1 MIKVSPVLLSTEIRE
16 IEQYM
21 ATHQAIPTI
30 FLMES
35 AGLQS
40 ALFINKSY
48 PTGQICIVLGKG
60 GNAGDGLATARHLFA
75 MGRVPNLVFTTK
87 QSEINGDAKTMLEA
101 TKHLTITSEPKEL
114 KKAAVIVDALY
125 GTGLNRELSESDI
138 EIIHAINSSESDIVS
153 LDIPSGL
160 KADSMTCN
168 SPFVR
173 ATHILAFG
181 FYKLCHFEMN
191 PTLPSSSNLHLLP
204 IGQIKES
211 YRQTS
216 KIEFIENFNLP
227 PRLETG
233 HKNSFGHVLI
243 IGGSPGLIGA
253 PILTGIAA
261 LRSGAGLVTV
271 MVPSASLASAKPEFP
286 PEIMLTSPLGS
297 GLEFEENDVPFIL
310 EFIRKRKISCIAIGM
325 GIGESKKTEKFI
337 KEIIEKTTIPLVI
350 DAEALSIFRNWNIQP
365 DRLIMAMPHPGEFAK
380 HFNQENLPVT
390 LDLIKNK
397 ARTLGI
403 QIVYKSA
410 TPLVTNG
417 SHTYL
422 TRNSYSALAKAGS
435 GDVLA
440 GITASFVAQGFN
452 NLSLPAAVWVH
463 NKIGCHLT
471 KSKQSYCTT
480 ASDIAHAC
488 QQVIMQI
495 T

>member
-1 MIKVSPVLLSTEIRE
+1 MIKVTPVLLSTEIRE
-16 IEQYM
+16 IEQHM

-30 FLMES
+30 LLMES

-40 ALFINKSY
+40 ALFINKHY

-75 MGRVPNLVFTTK
+75 MGRVPNLVFTAK

-101 TKHLTITSEPKEL
+101 TKHLPLTSGSKYLE
-114 KKAAVIVDALY
+114 KAVVIVDAIY
-125 GTGLNRELSESDI
+125 GTGLNRELSKSDL
-138 EIIHAINSSESDIVS
+138 EFIHAINNSKADIVS

-160 KADSMTCN
+160 NADSMTCM
-168 SPFVR
+168 SPFVQ

-181 FYKLCHFEMN
+181 FYKLCHFQMN
-191 PTLPSSSNLHLLP
+191 PTSPSNSILHLLP
-204 IGQIKES
+204 IGQIHES
-211 YRQTS
+211 CHQTS
-216 KIEFIENFNLP
+216 KIEFIENFTLP
-227 PRLETG
+227 PRIETG

-253 PILTGIAA
+253 PILAGIAA

-286 PEIMLTSPLGS
+286 PEIMLTSPEGS
-297 GLEFEENDVPFIL
+297 GLEFEEKDAPNII
-310 EFIRKRKISCIAIGM
+310 EFIKKRKISCIAIGM

-337 KEIIEKTTIPLVI
+337 KEIIEKTSIPLVI
-350 DAEALSIFRNWNIQP
+350 DAEALSIFKNWTMQP
-365 DRLIMAMPHPGEFAK
+365 DRLLMAMPHPGEFTK

-390 LDLIKNK
+390 LDLIKTK

-403 QIVYKSA
+403 QIAYKSA

-417 SHTYL
+417 SHSYL
-422 TRNSYSALAKAGS
+422 TRNSFSALAKAGS

-452 NLSLPAAVWVH
+452 QLSLPAAVWVH
-463 NKIGCHLT
+463 HKIGCHLSN
-471 KSKQSYCTT
+471 SKQSYSAT
-480 ASDIAHAC
+480 ASDIAQAC
-488 QQVIMQI
+488 RQVVMQL